1 MKKLL
6 AAACLSFAVHSLAAD
21 APPLPPPVMAVANVL
36 QLSGDQ
42 IEAFVAMIGARDSA
56 VAPLAAELQKRGQ
69 AIDQELQSPDA
80 DPATVGRLLLEA
92 RSLQKQ
98 IEEARRQAAAQFE
111 EVLTPDQKDRL
122 QHVREIAPLMDV
134 IPAFRATGLL

>member
-6 AAACLSFAVHSLAAD
+6 VASLLVAVHCLAGD
-21 APPLPPPVMAVANVL
+21 APPLPPPVMVVASAL

-42 IEAFVAMIGARDSA
+42 VQALVSMIGARDA
-56 VAPLAAELQKRGQ
+56 AIAPIAAELQKHGQ
-69 AIDQELQSPDA
+69 ALEQLLQSPDA
-80 DPATVGRLLLEA
+80 DPAAVGRLLLEA
-92 RSLQKQ
+92 RALQTQ
-98 IEEARRQAAAQFE
+98 MDQVRRQAAAQFE

-122 QHVREIAPLMDV
+122 QHLRDIAPVVDV